1 MAAQS
6 TFSLFPLNALGGT
19 LPSIKNK
26 F

>member
-1 MAAQS
+1 MAARS
-6 TFSLFPLNALGGT
+6 AFILFPLNALGGT